1 MRVGFPW
8 TRRGTD
14 TGPRDA
20 CLNISHLVTP
30 GVRASGEQLLYLDEL
45 IKRDR
50 GLQEE
55 VMINEYI
62 TNAERRPAAAA
73 HDESQAKQ
81 RRKAEVP
88 PSQQNFDSPQC
99 IEVRDMTF
107 ADELRATP

>member
-1 MRVGFPW
+1 M
-8 TRRGTD
+8 
-14 TGPRDA
+14 
-20 CLNISHLVTP
+20 
-30 GVRASGEQLLYLDEL
+30 RASGEQLLYLDEL